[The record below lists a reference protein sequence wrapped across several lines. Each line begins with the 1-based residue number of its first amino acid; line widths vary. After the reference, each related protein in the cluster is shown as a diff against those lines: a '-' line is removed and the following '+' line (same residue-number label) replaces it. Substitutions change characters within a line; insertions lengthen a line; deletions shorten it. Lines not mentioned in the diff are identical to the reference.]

1 MMNKHLHSEQM
12 SSMQMINHY
21 MGSDYVRSKDI
32 SSNSTSSKQMTSD
45 CMGSNY
51 VRTESAAS

>member
-12 SSMQMINHY
+12 SSKQMPNHS